1 MTEHVWTVDYQIFPD
16 DIGPL
21 GVPTGACFAYRN
33 GEEIDCVEIERRL
46 NEYETLK
53 AATEELTVVF
63 DEIKRQDDKWGEQ
76 RTHPPEWWYPI
87 LGEEFGELGKAMLEN
102 HFDYPN
108 ADSTDVKKELVQVIA
123 VGIQWLKSIAYADI
137 LEGK

>member
-53 AATEELTVVF
+53 AATERLSAEDAMPSF
-63 DEIKRQDDKWGEQ
+63 DGIMESL
-76 RTHPPEWWYPI
+76 PE
-87 LGEEFGELGKAMLEN
+87 E
-102 HFDYPN
+102 D
-108 ADSTDVKKELVQVIA
+108 KELVDGYTLSTI
-123 VGIQWLKSIAYADI
+123 IHLIRKRNRAYADT